1 MRKTNIFKASLAALA
16 LLLAFNA
23 QGQTIRGDFNM
34 DGSVNLT
41 DVTTLINYLINE
53 RLPYDEPVKDTIT
66 VKGVPFVMVRVDGG
80 TYRRGVYQNGYTMET
95 FWIGQ
100 TEVTTLLW
108 ETVMGYNPSILR
120 YGDNCPVDHCS
131 YYECEAF
138 IDSLN
143 ALTGL
148 TFRMPTEREW
158 EYAALGGNRTLGYK
172 FAGSDNL
179 DEVAWYQAN
188 VGDNMFHG
196 YEVATLKP
204 NELGLYDMCG
214 NVAEW
219 CRLDND
225 DGNGLMAR
233 WRGGGKTSSLSD
245 CYPLN
250 YLRWAKDGQEY
261 HVGMRLVM

>member
-1 MRKTNIFKASLAALA
+1 MRETSIFKTILAAMA

-23 QGQTIRGDFNM
+23 QSQTLRGDFNM
-34 DGSVNLT
+34 DGKVNITDATALTNYLLT
-41 DVTTLINYLINE
+41 DNLGA
-53 RLPYDEPVKDTIT
+53 LPNDARDTIT
-66 VKGVPFVMVRVDGG
+66 VLGVPFVMVRVDGG
-80 TYRRGVYQNGYTMET
+80 TYRRGVYQEGYTVET

-120 YGDNCPVDHCS
+120 YGDNCPIDRCS

-148 TFRMPTEREW
+148 TFRIPTEREW

-179 DEVAWYQAN
+179 DEVAWYQAT

-219 CRLDND
+219 CSSS
-225 DGNGLMAR
+225 DGELMAR

-250 YLRWAKDGQEY
+250 YQRRAKDVKEY
-261 HVGMRLVM
+261 HVGLRLVM